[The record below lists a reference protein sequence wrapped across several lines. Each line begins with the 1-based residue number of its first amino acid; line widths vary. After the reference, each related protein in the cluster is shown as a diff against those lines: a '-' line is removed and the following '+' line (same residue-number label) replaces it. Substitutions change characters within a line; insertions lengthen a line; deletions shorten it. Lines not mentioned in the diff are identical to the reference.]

1 MRLHDAIEQY
11 ILARRGLGSRCR
23 TQSDVLR
30 HFLKCVDSKVGCDDI
45 SPEQVRAFLA
55 GDGRLTRTRALKY
68 SVLAGF
74 YRYAISRG
82 YATRWPLPDNEPKKP
97 PQAPPYVYSREEVR
111 CLLDALELHH
121 KRALQLDAD
130 TMRTLILLLYG
141 AGLRA
146 GEARHLTLADVD
158 LTTAVLTVRR
168 SKFYKTRLVPVG
180 PQLAGVLEDYARR
193 RAVRAFPDGTNS
205 SFLAN
210 RDGTPLAKETVQQSF
225 RFLRRRVGI
234 HGTAGCLP
242 PSLHSLRHSFAV
254 HRVTSWYREGA
265 DVQRLLPVLS
275 TYLGHARLSD
285 TQVYLTMTPELLQE
299 ASLRLE
305 RYARGGDH
313 A

>member
-1 MRLHDAIEQY
+1 MTLHDTIEQF
-11 ILARRGLGSRCR
+11 IISRQSLGSRFV
-23 TQSDVLR
+23 TQSSVLR
-30 HFLKCVDSKVGCDDI
+30 HFLNGVDPQVACDDV
-45 SPEQVRAFLA
+45 SREQIRAFLA
-55 GDGRLTRTRALKY
+55 GTGVLTQTRALKY

-82 YATRWPLPDNEPKKP
+82 HARRWPLPDNEPKKP
-97 PQAPPYVYSREEVR
+97 RPSAPYLYSRNEVR
-111 CLLDALELHH
+111 RLLDGLEQHA
-121 KRALQLDAD
+121 KRALQLDAN

-146 GEARHLTLADVD
+146 GEARRLTLEDVD
-158 LTTAVLTVRR
+158 LQDAVLTVRR

-180 PQLAGVLEDYARR
+180 PQLRDVLADYARC
-193 RAVRAFPDGTNS
+193 RADRPLPEARNS

-210 RDGTPLAKETVQQSF
+210 LDGTPLVKGSLEQSF
-225 RFLRRRVGI
+225 ARLRRRVGV
-234 HGTAGCLP
+234 HGTEDRLP
-242 PSLHSLRHSFAV
+242 PGLHSLRHSFAV

-285 TQVYLTMTPELLQE
+285 TQVYLSMTPELLHE

-305 RYARGGDH
+305 RYAKGGDD